1 MFHRSLIALLCVLF
15 PACSMAEGAS
25 PFKHLRQDTG
35 SSSVAAADSMLIF
48 SKTAGFR
55 HDSIAEGI
63 MCFRELGA
71 ELGLKIIATEDASVF
86 NSKNLSSVRVVIF
99 LNTTGDILN
108 AVEEAAFESY
118 IRNGGA
124 WLGVHAAADTEYEW
138 EFYKGLVGAYFKSH
152 PAIQPARIN
161 IEIKDHPSTRMLPG
175 LWNRTDEWY
184 TYTLS
189 PRDDVTVLAS
199 LDEDSFSGGGMNG
212 DHPIAWCHEYEGG
225 RALYTGGGHTKE
237 SYREPKFRAHL
248 KGSLEW
254 LLTADASPDPDS
266 TADPESTGSK
276 GPAEKGPAVEVPTRT
291 N

>member
-1 MFHRSLIALLCVLF
+1 MFSSSLVVLLFVLL
-15 PACSMAEGAS
+15 PACFISEGSAG
-25 PFKHLRQDTG
+25 FDHLRQDVPPADMST
-35 SSSVAAADSMLIF
+35 ADSMLVF

-63 MCFRELGA
+63 TCFRELGA
-71 ELGLKIIATEDASVF
+71 ELGLKVIATEDASIF
-86 NSKNLSSVRVVIF
+86 TSKSLASVRVVVF

-108 AVEEAAFESY
+108 DREQAAFESY

-124 WLGVHAAADTEYEW
+124 WFGVHAAADTEYNW
-138 EFYKGLVGAYFKSH
+138 AFYKGLVGAYFKSH

-161 IEIKDHPSTRMLPG
+161 VEITDHPSTRMLPG

-184 TYTLS
+184 TYRLS
-189 PRDDVTVLAS
+189 PREDVTVLAS

-248 KGSLEW
+248 KGAIEW
-254 LLTADASPDPDS
+254 LIKSESGPGANPDA
-266 TADPESTGSK
+266 ESTSK
-276 GPAEKGPAVEVPTRT
+276 HDQDSEADSESPK
-291 N
+291 

>member
-1 MFHRSLIALLCVLF
+1 MFYSFLVVLLFVLS
-15 PACSMAEGAS
+15 PACFISGGTVGAD
-25 PFKHLRQDTG
+25 HLRQDV
-35 SSSVAAADSMLIF
+35 SSDSLSEADSMLVF

-55 HDSIAEGI
+55 HGSIPEGI
-63 MCFRELGA
+63 TCFRELGT
-71 ELGLKIIATEDASVF
+71 ELGLKVIATEDASIF
-86 NSKNLSSVRVVIF
+86 TSKSLASVRIVVF

-108 AVEEAAFESY
+108 DREQAAFESY
-118 IRNGGA
+118 IRSGGA
-124 WLGVHAAADTEYEW
+124 WFGVHAAADTEYEW
-138 EFYKGLVGAYFKSH
+138 AFYKGLVGAYFKSH
-152 PAIQPARIN
+152 PAIQPARITV
-161 IEIKDHPSTRMLPG
+161 EIKDHPSTRMLPG

-254 LLTADASPDPDS
+254 LITADASPTAES
-266 TADPESTGSK
+266 TADPESRVSVD
-276 GPAEKGPAVEVPTRT
+276 PAEEAPSRPQ
-291 N
+291 

>member
-1 MFHRSLIALLCVLF
+1 MFYRFLVVMLCVLF
-15 PACSMAEGAS
+15 SACFMAEGA
-25 PFKHLRQDTG
+25 PPLEHLRQDTG
-35 SSSVAAADSMLIF
+35 ASSVAAADSMLIF

-71 ELGLKIIATEDASVF
+71 ELGLKITATEDASVF

-108 AVEEAAFESY
+108 AREEAAFESY

-152 PAIQPARIN
+152 PAIQPARITV
-161 IEIKDHPSTRMLPG
+161 EIKDHPSTRMLPG

-254 LLTADASPDPDS
+254 LLMSDASSVVESATDPR
-266 TADPESTGSK
+266 STGSVD
-276 GPAEKGPAVEVPTRT
+276 PAAEAPSRPK
-291 N
+291 